1 GRLPFDAPPGKP
13 DRSRNTHRIARRDWM
28 WCRFGDE
35 DGEWD
40 DARSLGFEGG
50 REVVEGL
57 LKKVRMGRKALD
69 VVAEM
74 KWVKEGIRV
83 EGGLRVSG
91 EDENDEALL

>member
-1 GRLPFDAPPGKP
+1 
-13 DRSRNTHRIARRDWM
+13 
-28 WCRFGDE
+28 
-35 DGEWD
+35 
-40 DARSLGFEGG
+40 
-50 REVVEGL
+50 VEGL

-83 EGGLRVSG
+83 EGGLRVSE